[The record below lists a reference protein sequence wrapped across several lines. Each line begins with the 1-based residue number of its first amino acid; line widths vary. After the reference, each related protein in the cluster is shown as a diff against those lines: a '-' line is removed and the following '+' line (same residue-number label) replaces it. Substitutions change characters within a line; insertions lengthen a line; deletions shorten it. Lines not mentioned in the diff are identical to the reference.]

1 MMVNNSTTYRIG
13 AFRRKKKNKH
23 EKENELGKKVSNNV
37 SVCRL
42 FCSFDYSLEFN
53 GITSYS
59 RKE

>member
-1 MMVNNSTTYRIG
+1 MMVKNSKTQRIG

-23 EKENELGKKVSNNV
+23 EKEKELGKKVSNNV